1 MTPTATLLISV
12 LAAGLLALVHLGAS
26 GLRFLQAEPRSFW
39 LSLGGGSSV
48 AYVFLHLLPDMQQ
61 HQQALEQ
68 AADSWVGWL
77 GWLDRHVYLLA
88 LLGLTLFYGLERLS
102 LRDRHGRAAGTERT
116 QTGQDKPVGSAAEG
130 APPTQEVS
138 PANET
143 TSTTFWLS
151 MSGFMVYN
159 ALVGYLLVE
168 QLRLGLGRL
177 AVFTGAMALHFLVND
192 VGLREHHR
200 RRYQRTGRWV
210 LAGAVLLGMVLGL
223 LDALSPLVLSLFTGV
238 LAGGV
243 VLNVLKEELPAAR
256 NSSFGAFL
264 LGALGYGALL
274 LLL

>member
-1 MTPTATLLISV
+1 MHPTTSLLISV

-48 AYVFLHLLPDMQQ
+48 AYVFLHLLPGMQQ

-68 AADSWVGWL
+68 AADSWL
-77 GWLDRHVYLLA
+77 DWLDRHVYLLA
-88 LLGLTLFYGLERLS
+88 LLGLILFYGLERLA
-102 LRDRHGRAAGTERT
+102 LRDRHGSASGTQRGRT
-116 QTGQDKPVGSAAEG
+116 GLDEPSGSAAES
-130 APPTQEVS
+130 APPRLEAS

-143 TSTTFWLS
+143 TATTFWLS
-151 MSGFMVYN
+151 MSGFTVYN

-168 QLRLGLGRL
+168 QLRQGMGRL

-192 VGLREHHR
+192 FGLREHHR

-223 LDALSPLVLSLFTGV
+223 RGAFTPLVLSLLTAV

-264 LGALGYGALL
+264 LGAVGYGALL
-274 LLL
+274 LML